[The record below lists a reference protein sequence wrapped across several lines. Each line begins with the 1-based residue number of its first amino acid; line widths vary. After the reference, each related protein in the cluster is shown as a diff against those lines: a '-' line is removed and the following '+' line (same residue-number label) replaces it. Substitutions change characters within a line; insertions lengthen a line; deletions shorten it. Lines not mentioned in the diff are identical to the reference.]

1 VSGALPACAVDRH
14 GQQQV
19 SLRAIVSLAF
29 PLFIHAG
36 LQAVLNLTDTWFVG
50 RISVEAVA
58 GVGSVYWLILG
69 LLLLLTG
76 MGMGVQTVTAQ
87 AIGARRPRQAARAVW
102 TGLWLALL
110 TVVPFAMLVLAG
122 GSLIPLLGLPD
133 GVERA
138 ALDYWIPR
146 FSGGPMSVALT
157 AVLSFFMGIGQP
169 RLALLVN
176 GLVVLLNA
184 VFNAWFIWG
193 LGMGVAGVAWATT
206 ASVGCGLILAIVLF
220 TSPRFERRYW
230 SRHVWRPSWGRAIR
244 LGALGFPIG
253 LSIAF
258 DILGLAA
265 FQAMVA
271 RLGEIQG
278 AATQIVMML
287 TSVAY
292 MPAIGLGKAGT
303 TLVGQSM
310 GAGRPDW
317 ARRVGNR
324 VIAITTI
331 YMVLIAMVLA
341 LAGGELA
348 ALFMPASDPQAIQ
361 VIELAAWLAVIAAG
375 YQVFDGLYIGSVF
388 CLRGAGDT
396 KIPAMLL
403 LILSWGVF
411 VPLTHFLAF
420 APGQGWWLAAPGM
433 GLGAAGGWWAAL
445 CYIFLLAV
453 ALGWRWSCGSWQGR
467 QRLEA

>member
-1 VSGALPACAVDRH
+1 
-14 GQQQV
+14 
-19 SLRAIVSLAF
+19 
-29 PLFIHAG
+29 
-36 LQAVLNLTDTWFVG
+36 
-50 RISVEAVA
+50 
-58 GVGSVYWLILG
+58 
-69 LLLLLTG
+69 
-76 MGMGVQTVTAQ
+76 
-87 AIGARRPRQAARAVW
+87 
-102 TGLWLALL
+102 
-110 TVVPFAMLVLAG
+110 
-122 GSLIPLLGLPD
+122 
-133 GVERA
+133 
-138 ALDYWIPR
+138 
-146 FSGGPMSVALT
+146 
-157 AVLSFFMGIGQP
+157 
-169 RLALLVN
+169 
-176 GLVVLLNA
+176 
-184 VFNAWFIWG
+184 
-193 LGMGVAGVAWATT
+193 
-206 ASVGCGLILAIVLF
+206 
-220 TSPRFERRYW
+220 
-230 SRHVWRPSWGRAIR
+230 
-244 LGALGFPIG
+244 
-253 LSIAF
+253 
-258 DILGLAA
+258 
-265 FQAMVA
+265 MVA

-341 LAGGELA
+341 LAGEELA
-348 ALFMPASDPQAIQ
+348 ALFMPASDPQAIK